1 MNKNI
6 ALLAIFVEGALLG
19 GVAAGFVNFMQEQ
32 KEFDRER
39 KKLDDILKRNPFRK
53 EPDTKIDNAGKTI
66 IDATVVDE

>member
-32 KEFDRER
+32 KEFDREC
-39 KKLDDILKRNPFRK
+39 KKLDDILNRNPFRK
-53 EPDTKIDNAGKTI
+53 EPDTKIDNTGKTV

>member
-32 KEFDRER
+32 KEFDRDCKR
-39 KKLDDILKRNPFRK
+39 LDDILKRNPFRK
-53 EPDTKIDNAGKTI
+53 EPDTKIDNTSKTV
-66 IDATVVDE
+66 IDTTVVDE

>member
-19 GVAAGFVNFMQEQ
+19 GVAAGSVNFMQEQ
-32 KEFDRER
+32 KEFDREC

>member
-19 GVAAGFVNFMQEQ
+19 GVAAGFANFMQEQ
-32 KEFDRER
+32 KEFDREC
-39 KKLDDILKRNPFRK
+39 KKLDDIQKRNPFRK